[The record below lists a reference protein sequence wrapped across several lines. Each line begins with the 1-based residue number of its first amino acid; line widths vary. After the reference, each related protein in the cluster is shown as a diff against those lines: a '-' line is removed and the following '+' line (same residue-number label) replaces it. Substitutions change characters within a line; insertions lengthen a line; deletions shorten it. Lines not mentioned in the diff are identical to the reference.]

1 MSAQDDIREM
11 AYGFDQEAAA
21 VLTSR
26 QAVYNSNTQEKMD
39 VIRWLDRLL
48 IKLVNRFA
56 DYKKDDPNSFKLS
69 REFSLFPQFLF
80 YLRRS

>member
-26 QAVYNSNTQEKMD
+26 QAVYNSNT
-39 VIRWLDRLL
+39 
-48 IKLVNRFA
+48 
-56 DYKKDDPNSFKLS
+56 
-69 REFSLFPQFLF
+69 
-80 YLRRS
+80 